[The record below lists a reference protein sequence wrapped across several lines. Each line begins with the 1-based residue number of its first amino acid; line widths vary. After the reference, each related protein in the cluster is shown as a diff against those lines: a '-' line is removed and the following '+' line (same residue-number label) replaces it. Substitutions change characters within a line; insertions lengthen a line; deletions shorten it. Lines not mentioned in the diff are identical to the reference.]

1 MSKRSSRIIASLV
14 VFLPLATGLVAG
26 AFAQESPTFA
36 SGNLVVVVEGC
47 GVQGGT
53 CSTLPNGTGTGVGNS
68 SEGGYGD
75 NEAGP
80 LTLFQFT
87 QSGAFIN
94 SLVLPQTSSGANLPV
109 SGEYGSSSEG
119 TLQLDGTGRYLTL
132 MGYGIN
138 AATFDAAYHPATTPG
153 NYATCSSSNDDPY
166 GAAPSGALAQSG
178 SLTGQCYAPVARVLA
193 LIDPYG
199 NVNSSTALYNVFN
212 TNNPRSVYTIDGTSV
227 AYVSGQ
233 GSGCDATGGVF
244 LTPIG
249 VTNTA
254 PTAITGLDANGGNS
268 SCLSEV
274 TIAQDTHDVQIYN
287 GTLYVS
293 VDSTEG
299 KSDNRSFI
307 GTLGKPPAISL
318 YNSAAGRPKYPVKTT
333 PAPM

>member
-119 TLQLDGTGRYLTL
+119 D
-132 MGYGIN
+132 
-138 AATFDAAYHPATTPG
+138 AATRWNGPLFDADGIRHQCRNVRCCIPSCH
-153 NYATCSSSNDDPY
+153 YA
-166 GAAPSGALAQSG
+166 
-178 SLTGQCYAPVARVLA
+178 GQLCY
-193 LIDPYG
+193 
-199 NVNSSTALYNVFN
+199 
-212 TNNPRSVYTIDGTSV
+212 
-227 AYVSGQ
+227 
-233 GSGCDATGGVF
+233 
-244 LTPIG
+244 
-249 VTNTA
+249 
-254 PTAITGLDANGGNS
+254 
-268 SCLSEV
+268 
-274 TIAQDTHDVQIYN
+274 VQF
-287 GTLYVS
+287 
-293 VDSTEG
+293 EQ
-299 KSDNRSFI
+299 R
-307 GTLGKPPAISL
+307 
-318 YNSAAGRPKYPVKTT
+318 
-333 PAPM
+333 